1 VPETSFLLS
10 IFIYANSLCVI
21 ESVSLRLL
29 GCGSGLSSM
38 RDCVCNSNL
47 SSMSVIQSPKVLLIL
62 IEVVGMDV
70 VVATKMI
77 IELEQ

>member
-1 VPETSFLLS
+1 
-10 IFIYANSLCVI
+10 
-21 ESVSLRLL
+21 
-29 GCGSGLSSM
+29 
-38 RDCVCNSNL
+38 
-47 SSMSVIQSPKVLLIL
+47 MSVIQSPKVLLIL